1 MGTFLIDGYNLL
13 HVLKPHRRAA
23 VDDIARLQMLAMLSE
38 FARRKSAAV
47 VCFLDGNS
55 GNAAPSEFHRPGV
68 RVVFCGPDNQSADAA
83 ICRHVEQAREPHKLV
98 VVSNDREVRGV
109 CKREGA
115 KLLKSDDFAEQLLP
129 LKAPARTEKEAAPK
143 EPVKREHFS
152 GIEREMLEEVGDL
165 DEFEKRVL
173 DE

>member
-1 MGTFLIDGYNLL
+1 MYLIDGYNLL

-23 VDDIARLQMLAMLSE
+23 VDDLSRLQMLAMLSE

-47 VCFLDGNS
+47 ICFLDGTS
-55 GNAAPSEFHRPGV
+55 GNLAASEFHRPGV
-68 RVVFCGPDNQSADAA
+68 RVIFCGPDNQSADVA
-83 ICRHVEQAREPHKLV
+83 IGRFVEESLEPHKLV

-115 KLLKSDDFAEQLLP
+115 KLLKSDDFAAMLS
-129 LKAPARTEKEAAPK
+129 APKQTGNAREEAAPK

-152 GIEREMLEEVGDL
+152 GIEREMLDEIGDI